1 MKEYTVRP
9 VLTQSDIDE
18 ILCAF
23 EFWNEQA
30 DYTESDTWIKI
41 LHCKHNIIE
50 QKMKDG
56 TYDKEKQ

>member
-9 VLTQSDIDE
+9 VLSESDIEE

-23 EFWNEQA
+23 EFWNEQG

-56 TYDKEKQ
+56 TYDKEKE